1 MALAKEALSANEAAS
16 VTGVPLKQV
25 HRIVDAG
32 LLEGAVENRAGVRV
46 ILGGRGLVG
55 LKLAYQ
61 TAGLLTSEGRRRLVR
76 QLIQRPQASKVEE
89 SALTVDVRLIESTIR
104 RGLNALE
111 RAKKMVTIDRDVLNG
126 TPCFKGTRVPVHD
139 VAAMIANGDDE
150 SAVLKA
156 YPQLTPELIDLAV
169 LYAEAYPRRGRPR
182 RKPLW
187 RRGKPASSERIP
199 LRALPRA
206 S

>member
-1 MALAKEALSANEAAS
+1 
-16 VTGVPLKQV
+16 
-25 HRIVDAG
+25 
-32 LLEGAVENRAGVRV
+32 VRV

-104 RGLNALE
+104 RGLNAPE